1 MSVVYKQPVCWLWQ
15 LNIRKFLKTFLINVS
30 MSEKKE
36 YKRKTVTKKLKKK
49 CLPQLKK
56 DPSLQIEMIHQVTG
70 KMNKR

>member
-1 MSVVYKQPVCWLWQ
+1 
-15 LNIRKFLKTFLINVS
+15 

-36 YKRKTVTKKLKKK
+36 YKRKTGTKKLKKK